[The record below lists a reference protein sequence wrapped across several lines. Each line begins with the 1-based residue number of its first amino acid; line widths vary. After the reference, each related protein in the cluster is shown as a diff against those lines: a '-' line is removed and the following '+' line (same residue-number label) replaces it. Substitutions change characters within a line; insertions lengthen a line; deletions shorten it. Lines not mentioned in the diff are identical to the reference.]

1 MNKKLLYFN
10 LAVDEKDTSLG
21 FAIDW
26 IKHVSNEFNHVD
38 VISLRVDSIPEF
50 DNSIK
55 IYGIKSSN
63 NKISKYLFFLKT
75 VKQLVKENN
84 YDKCFSHMS
93 PISVVLSY
101 PYLRK
106 SGIKTTLWFTHPGPK
121 FGIKK
126 LILYLSF
133 LLSEQV
139 VTASNTSF
147 PFKGRKVNVIG
158 HAINFEKFN
167 KSKTHYS
174 FKKFLMLSR
183 ISKSK
188 NLEVGIDSFLNS
200 RFKNFSLDIIGGPLN
215 KKDEKYLKFLQKK
228 YKSKNVNFLGRIDH
242 KDLPEIISNYDVNI
256 NCAKRGF
263 YDKSV
268 LETLS
273 MGIINFYR
281 NDDFNS
287 LFLEDQK
294 FYFENVYELTKKI
307 DALEELSDN
316 DIIKIFDEIEF
327 KLKQN
332 SLSTLSKR
340 LLSYL

>member
-126 LILYLSF
+126 LILYIPL
-133 LLSEQV
+133 
-139 VTASNTSF
+139 
-147 PFKGRKVNVIG
+147 
-158 HAINFEKFN
+158 
-167 KSKTHYS
+167 
-174 FKKFLMLSR
+174 
-183 ISKSK
+183 K
-188 NLEVGIDSFLNS
+188 NLIL
-200 RFKNFSLDIIGGPLN
+200 
-215 KKDEKYLKFLQKK
+215 
-228 YKSKNVNFLGRIDH
+228 
-242 KDLPEIISNYDVNI
+242 
-256 NCAKRGF
+256 
-263 YDKSV
+263 
-268 LETLS
+268 
-273 MGIINFYR
+273 
-281 NDDFNS
+281 
-287 LFLEDQK
+287 
-294 FYFENVYELTKKI
+294 
-307 DALEELSDN
+307 
-316 DIIKIFDEIEF
+316 
-327 KLKQN
+327 
-332 SLSTLSKR
+332 
-340 LLSYL
+340 